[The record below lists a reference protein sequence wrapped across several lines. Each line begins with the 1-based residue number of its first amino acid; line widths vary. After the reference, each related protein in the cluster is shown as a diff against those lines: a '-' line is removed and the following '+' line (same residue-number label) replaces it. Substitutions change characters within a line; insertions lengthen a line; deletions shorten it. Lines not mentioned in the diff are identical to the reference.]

1 MALDDVVQG
10 RKEVQ
15 ALKKWSDTYNWD
27 VRITKVHRSISQ
39 GGGAAQGIPVLE
51 SIRGQCCRYVAGPM
65 RRTPDKKIG
74 RLGGLSALGAFSEVR
89 VLRDVSMYIRL
100 VLGVGTKASGAKGLD
115 GGKEILLLRLA
126 H

>member
-1 MALDDVVQG
+1 MALDGVVQG
-10 RKEVQ
+10 RKEMQ

-27 VRITKVHRSISQ
+27 VRITQVHRSGQ

-51 SIRGQCCRYVAGPM
+51 SVRGQCCRYVAGPM

-74 RLGGLSALGAFSEVR
+74 RLGELSALRAFPEVR
-89 VLRDVSMYIRL
+89 VHRDVSMYIRL

-115 GGKEILLLRLA
+115 GGKEIPLLRLA

>member
-1 MALDDVVQG
+1 M
-10 RKEVQ
+10 
-15 ALKKWSDTYNWD
+15 
-27 VRITKVHRSISQ
+27 
-39 GGGAAQGIPVLE
+39 LE
-51 SIRGQCCRYVAGPM
+51 SVTGQCCRHATGPM
-65 RRTPDKKIG
+65 RRTPNKTG
-74 RLGGLSALGAFSEVR
+74 RLGELSALGAFSEVR